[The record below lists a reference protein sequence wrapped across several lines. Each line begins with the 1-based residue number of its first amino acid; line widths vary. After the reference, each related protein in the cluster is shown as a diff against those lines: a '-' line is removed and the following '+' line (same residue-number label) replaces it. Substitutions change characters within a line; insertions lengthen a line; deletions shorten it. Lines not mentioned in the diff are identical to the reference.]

1 MCFVQLYSTRSA
13 QRNMKC
19 HVVIILKFGNSN
31 NIILKIVLT
40 ETGCHSAVHVLVL
53 NLVKYIIRTYL
64 TAYLQVHTLVTVLT
78 RIRENNGPDVFI
90 GAESIFA
97 TPANDLCDHA
107 RCPT

>member
-13 QRNMKC
+13 QRNIKC

-40 ETGCHSAVHVLVL
+40 KTGCHSAVHVLVL

-64 TAYLQVHTLVTVLT
+64 TTYLQVHNCTYSNQ
-78 RIRENNGPDVFI
+78 RKQW
-90 GAESIFA
+90 S
-97 TPANDLCDHA
+97 
-107 RCPT
+107 

>member
-1 MCFVQLYSTRSA
+1 
-13 QRNMKC
+13 MKC

-64 TAYLQVHTLVTVLT
+64 TTYLQVHNFSTYMDF
-78 RIRENNGPDVFI
+78 EGPDVFI
-90 GAESIFA
+90 STESIFA
-97 TPANDLCDHA
+97 TPAHDLCDHA